1 LKYYLTFY
9 WLVIQLA
16 YFHTN
21 SVGYYVDSIPEFVII
36 MRRNVL
42 IYSFFGMIHTKN
54 GFIGEDDCS
63 NDPRRII
70 RVSFFSSLI
79 LPFLSI
85 ILYVIIDLQTY
96 YIYRPTSPR
105 ISIVCKRPS
114 YIVCKR
120 PSYIVCKRILLVV
133 VVIELPKFEDCSKFQ
148 KSTSRPKGW

>member
-1 LKYYLTFY
+1 M
-9 WLVIQLA
+9 

-21 SVGYYVDSIPEFVII
+21 SVGYYVDSIPEFVVI
-36 MRRNVL
+36 MQRNVL
-42 IYSFFGMIHTKN
+42 IYSILGMIHTIN

-63 NDPRRII
+63 NDPCMIV

-105 ISIVCKRPS
+105 ILFASGPCISFASGSCLLLLSSNCQSSKTVWSSSRRVRVDLRAGRTYIESHHDRS
-114 YIVCKR
+114 YH
-120 PSYIVCKRILLVV
+120 RI
-133 VVIELPKFEDCSKFQ
+133 C
-148 KSTSRPKGW
+148 W